1 MQETIRVHSDFQSLI
16 DSLLSFAKSMVSEH
30 GSFNPFGAVMYV
42 DSQIQWVA
50 ADTGEEF
57 PASQV
62 LIDSMVA
69 MFKESA
75 EAGDIRAAAICYDG
89 RAIPPGAASKMDVIG
104 FALEHRSTDSIGAY
118 IPYVRK
124 ENGDVEYSEMYA
136 IEREPQFFLNASP
149 PIGC

>member
-1 MQETIRVHSDFQSLI
+1 MGKTIQVHIDFQSLI

-42 DSQIQWVA
+42 DGQIQWVA

-75 EAGDIRAAAICYDG
+75 EAGEICAAAICYGG
-89 RAIPPGAASKMDVIG
+89 RAIPPGAASKMDVIS
-104 FALEHRSTDSIGAY
+104 FILEHRSADSIGTY

-136 IEREPQFFLNASP
+136 VERAPQFFLNASIP
-149 PIGC
+149 GGS